1 MSDKYLTTPRGA
13 QFEGEH
19 LPGNRV
25 WHGTHVH
32 YLSDAEL
39 PGYRVRIRDGLLYG
53 PDGAAFDTRDAYTHW
68 SGRGRAIFVMHGD
81 GAFYSAREHR
91 VGEFHHSSL
100 GQGKPVAGAGELE
113 AREGRLL
120 AITDHS
126 SHYCPPRRFTE
137 QVLAELAE
145 GGVDL
150 RRVTQE
156 FRY

>member
-1 MSDKYLTTPRGA
+1 MAKYEVTPRKA
-13 QFEGEH
+13 RFEGEH
-19 LPGNRV
+19 LPGNSV

-39 PGYRVRIRDGLLYG
+39 PAYRVSVRDGRLYG
-53 PDGAAFDTRDAYTHW
+53 PDGALFDTRGAYTHW
-68 SGRGRAIFVMHGD
+68 SGQGRAIFVMHGD
-81 GAFYSAREHR
+81 GAIYSAPEHR

-113 AREGRLL
+113 ARDGVLV

-126 SHYCPPRRFTE
+126 SHYCPPRLYTE
-137 QVLAELAE
+137 QVLAELAA

-150 RRVTQE
+150 TFVDKV